1 VIQTSWL
8 GHRWPSPCRALR
20 QHFTWSLG
28 PLKTAASAMVCMLH
42 GEAAWRRSG
51 HRLTVV
57 AFLLSLLMRL
67 SNTLLL
73 AQCSIRAFTGMCV
86 HPHLP

>member
-1 VIQTSWL
+1 
-8 GHRWPSPCRALR
+8 
-20 QHFTWSLG
+20 
-28 PLKTAASAMVCMLH
+28 MVCMLH

-86 HPHLP
+86 HPHLPLHPLSHARILQVAEEKGGVIIK